1 MDKKI
6 PQRKC
11 VGCREAHDK
20 KDLIRIVRSKEGVIS
35 LDESGKANG
44 RGAYVCKKKACLE
57 RAVKTKGLDRA
68 FKERVSSDVYE
79 GLKKEFER
87 FE

>member
-11 VGCREAHDK
+11 VGCGEAHDK
-20 KDLIRIVRSKEGVIS
+20 KDLIRIVRSKEGIIS